1 MPYNF
6 PIDTLNMAVL
16 SPQAESHPPSVAFLL
31 SNKCTTTAGRYW
43 NDSWS
48 PPSPTYTVNCL
59 YMKPQLSKAVHFRYL
74 LLVAGTVWP
83 LWVGTPVSL
92 VLVFSKAGPAMSGQK
107 SLKYRILFLSKFVCS
122 FLELLFL
129 FCLLVC
135 FVLSFLM
142 AYFCIFDLLWK
153 GLKNHNICFSS
164 LGLFRHDDPTQHL
177 GSDFSFRALYK
188 H

>member
-16 SPQAESHPPSVAFLL
+16 SPQAESHPPSFAFLL
-31 SNKCTTTAGRYW
+31 SNKCTTTVGRYW

-59 YMKPQLSKAVHFRYL
+59 YMKPQLSKAVHFHYP
-74 LLVAGTVWP
+74 LLVAGTMWP
-83 LWVGTPVSL
+83 LRVDTPVSL

-129 FCLLVC
+129 FCLLVLLC
-135 FVLSFLM
+135 FVFFNGIFL
-142 AYFCIFDLLWK
+142 YIQSP
-153 GLKNHNICFSS
+153 LKRLKKS
-164 LGLFRHDDPTQHL
+164 
-177 GSDFSFRALYK
+177 
-188 H
+188 